1 MIVTILT
8 SLNNRIKQQC
18 EINQIKTDVIH
29 NLMNQLIL
37 TKLRIVLY
45 KKKKNPAASIIF
57 LKDEILLF
65 FKNSF
70 NFWVRQCMINENEN
84 LIFNFDHLGAQRNKK
99 QIVWYVVKWGLHD

>member
-45 KKKKNPAASIIF
+45 KKKKKKSSCFNH
-57 LKDEILLF
+57 F
-65 FKNSF
+65 FK
-70 NFWVRQCMINENEN
+70 R
-84 LIFNFDHLGAQRNKK
+84 
-99 QIVWYVVKWGLHD
+99 

>member
-45 KKKKNPAASIIF
+45 KKKKKIQ
-57 LKDEILLF
+57 LL
-65 FKNSF
+65 
-70 NFWVRQCMINENEN
+70 Q
-84 LIFNFDHLGAQRNKK
+84 
-99 QIVWYVVKWGLHD
+99 